1 MTETLINPSR
11 SLEDYFRSRVDD
23 VVSRHRID
31 GDEDTRW
38 YIVRLLCDYSRNHRF
53 HDHEHAELSLV
64 PLATY
69 YRQALEAASDAERRQ
84 HLRRLGDVALFV
96 ASLFSGA
103 LARRPVDVGY
113 YVSMGGGAYATLAET
128 APSSRREQAFSGIFA
143 ELAERFEDYVA
154 ALSEIPE
161 RATRAA
167 PQTALLELIAEWES
181 TRHPG
186 LARQLRERGVFLAED
201 DTGPLH

>member
-1 MTETLINPSR
+1 MTETLISPSS
-11 SLEDYFRSRVDD
+11 SLEDYFRTRVEH
-23 VVSRHRID
+23 VVERHRID

-53 HDHEHAELSLV
+53 HDSEHAGLSLV

-69 YRQALEAASDAERRQ
+69 YRQAVEASSDAERRQ

-113 YVSMGGGAYATLAET
+113 YVSMGGSAYASLAEGSS
-128 APSSRREQAFSGIFA
+128 ASRRERVFSGVFA

-161 RATRAA
+161 RVREA
-167 PQTALLELIAEWES
+167 PEQTLLALIAEWEE

-186 LARQLRERGVFLAED
+186 LARRLRERGVFLAED
-201 DTGPLH
+201 EAPLH